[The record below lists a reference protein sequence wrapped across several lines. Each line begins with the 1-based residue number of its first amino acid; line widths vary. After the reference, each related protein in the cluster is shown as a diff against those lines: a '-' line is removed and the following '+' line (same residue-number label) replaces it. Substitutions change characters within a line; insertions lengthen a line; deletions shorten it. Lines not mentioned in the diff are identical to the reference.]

1 MSRSAILSHKATRG
15 ALTDNEAGS
24 RGSRPVTG
32 SSRKIAGRR
41 PGSSPGPAKNLRHMW
56 SAVVGP
62 RLDSE
67 TMSEF
72 LSFQHYEEDSRSKSK
87 TNRSPI

>member
-1 MSRSAILSHKATRG
+1 MSRSAILSQKATRG

-41 PGSSPGPAKNLRHMW
+41 PGSSPGPAKICDMW
-56 SAVVGP
+56 SVVVGP

-67 TMSEF
+67 TTSEF
-72 LSFQHYEEDSRSKSK
+72 LSLQHHEEDSRSKSK